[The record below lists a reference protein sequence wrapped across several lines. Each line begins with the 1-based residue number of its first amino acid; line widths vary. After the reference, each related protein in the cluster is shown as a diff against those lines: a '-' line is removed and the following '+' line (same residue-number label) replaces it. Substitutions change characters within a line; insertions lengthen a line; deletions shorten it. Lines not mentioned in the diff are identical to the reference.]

1 MRHGFLR
8 IIAILFLLIFCLT
21 ACSGG
26 GEDTFVVGISDRS
39 CRFNEYLY
47 YHSRQD
53 NGAAK
58 LFYEE
63 FRNLFIRE

>member
-1 MRHGFLR
+1 MLP
-8 IIAILFLLIFCLT
+8 
-21 ACSGG
+21 S
-26 GEDTFVVGISDRS
+26 DTFVVGISDRS

-47 YHSRQD
+47 YHSKQD